1 MNTNTYRINRE
12 KLLDRLRIWDSFLG
26 RKVHLIACGGTALT
40 LLGIKDSTKDID
52 FVVPNEGEYDY
63 LVKRLQEMGY
73 KYVKGTG
80 LSAGDVF
87 VFDLFRGKKVHTT
100 DLIESPLEN
109 ENNIK
114 LEEFERIYLGVL
126 NYYDLIIS
134 KLFRGELADF
144 EDCLMLIR
152 AKKEEI
158 DLQRLGAHFRET
170 ASYDISE
177 EKVNKNLDKFLEIIK
192 HERNDGK

>member
-12 KLLDRLRIWDSFLG
+12 KLLDSLRIWDSFLG

-52 FVVPNEGEYDY
+52 FVVPNEDEYDY

-73 KYVKGTG
+73 KYVKGSG
-80 LSAGDVF
+80 LSAGDEF
-87 VFDLFRGKKVHTT
+87 VFDIFRGKKVHTNE
-100 DLIESPLEN
+100 LLESPLEN
-109 ENNIK
+109 GNNTK
-114 LEEFERIYLGVL
+114 LEELEQIYLGVL
-126 NYYDLIIS
+126 NHYDLIIS
-134 KLFRGELADF
+134 KLFRGNAIDF

-152 AKKEEI
+152 SKKEEVDI
-158 DLQRLGAHFRET
+158 ERLKARFKET

-177 EKVNKNLDKFLEIIK
+177 EKVNKNLDKFLEAIK
-192 HERNDGK
+192 HERDDGK